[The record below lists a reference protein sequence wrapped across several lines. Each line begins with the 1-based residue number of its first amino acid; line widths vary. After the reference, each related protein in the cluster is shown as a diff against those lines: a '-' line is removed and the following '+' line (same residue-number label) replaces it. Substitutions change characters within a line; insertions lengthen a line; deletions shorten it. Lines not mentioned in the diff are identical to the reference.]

1 MAKTTDLQLRKQLRA
16 AAAAAVAKKAQD
28 PVILDVRKLAGFCDY
43 FLICHG
49 NSPVQ
54 IETITEAVEKRLAE
68 AGLHPAHREGARQGE
83 WRALDY
89 VDFLVHVFSPRTRRF
104 YDLERLWSGAPRVTV
119 ETRSRKPKGED

>member
-1 MAKTTDLQLRKQLRA
+1 MAKTSDIQMRKQLRA
-16 AAAAAVAKKAQD
+16 AAEVAMAKKGQD

-54 IETITEAVEKRLAE
+54 IETITDAIETRLAE
-68 AGLHPAHREGARQGE
+68 AGLHAAHREGARQGE

-104 YDLERLWSGAPRVTV
+104 YDLERLWSGAPRVAV
-119 ETRSRKPKGED
+119 ESHARKPRARE